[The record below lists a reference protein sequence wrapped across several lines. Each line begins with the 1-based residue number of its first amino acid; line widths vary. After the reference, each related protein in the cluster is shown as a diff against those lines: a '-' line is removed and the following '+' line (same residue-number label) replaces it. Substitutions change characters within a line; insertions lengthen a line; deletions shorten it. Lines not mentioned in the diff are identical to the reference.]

1 MITRILAA
9 ALVAAALAG
18 CASTSMH
25 RDTLR
30 QHAERNCR
38 VQSTV
43 SRAYAVDSTGAGMR
57 SVAYAR
63 CLRGAGFRA
72 ET

>member
-1 MITRILAA
+1 MNIRILVAAVIAA
-9 ALVAAALAG
+9 ALTG
-18 CASTSMH
+18 CASTPMN
-25 RDTLR
+25 RDALR
-30 QHAERNCR
+30 QHAERSCR

-43 SRAYAVDSTGAGMR
+43 SKAYAVDSTGIGMR

-63 CLRGAGFRA
+63 CLRAAGFRA